1 MAKMTKLAL
10 LILFDSC
17 AVDIMLYD
25 RSGYCYPM
33 LQPADMNGATHAKIG
48 RDIRLIEII
57 PNYATITY

>member
-10 LILFDSC
+10 LILFESN
-17 AVDIMLYD
+17 ADIWLYD

-48 RDIRLIEII
+48 QDIRLIEII